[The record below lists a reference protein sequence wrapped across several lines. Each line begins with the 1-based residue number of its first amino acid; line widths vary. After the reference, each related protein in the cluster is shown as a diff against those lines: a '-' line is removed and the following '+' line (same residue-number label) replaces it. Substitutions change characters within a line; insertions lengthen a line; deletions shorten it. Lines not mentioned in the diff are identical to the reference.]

1 MSPLS
6 LTPVLG
12 VPLQAFADMEV
23 EHTSIT
29 VHLRG
34 TANLLAKDRLDVFLT
49 GVHREAL
56 RLHVNEVAVDFRK
69 LEFMNSS
76 CFKGFLD
83 WITHVQESP
92 LDQIYKIGFLST
104 AGILWQRR
112 SLRALQCFAP
122 DLIEVED

>member
-1 MSPLS
+1 MNNPIS

-12 VPLQAFADMEV
+12 VPLNAFADMQ
-23 EHTSIT
+23 HSCML

-34 TANLLAKDRLDVFLT
+34 IANLIVKERLDVFLA

-56 RLHVNEVAVDFRK
+56 RLQVKEVAVDFRT

-83 WITHVQESP
+83 WIARVQELP
-92 LDQIYKIGFLST
+92 PEQIYHIRFLST
-104 AGILWQRR
+104 QGILWQRR
-112 SLRALQCFAP
+112 SLHALHCFAP
-122 DLIEVED
+122 DLIHVQE